1 MVAKLMNIIHFKKL
15 ALKKLVWNLKRC
27 SSICALPNKIET
39 LEAISWTSPLI
50 HYNLGV
56 IKISNTKLYAKTF
69 FSEFFYTFWT
79 DIHDF
84 CGIFL
89 QNPNSIKSPSKKV
102 QITLLVL
109 SRGRTHFLSKEKSKV
124 ETFRGLKKRP
134 RRKTPP
140 STSFWGR

>member
-1 MVAKLMNIIHFKKL
+1 MFAKLMNIIHFKKL

-39 LEAISWTSPLI
+39 LEAISWASPLI
-50 HYNLGV
+50 HYNLGAT
-56 IKISNTKLYAKTF
+56 KISNTKLYATTF
-69 FSEFFYTFWT
+69 LGFFYTFRT
-79 DIHDF
+79 EIHDF